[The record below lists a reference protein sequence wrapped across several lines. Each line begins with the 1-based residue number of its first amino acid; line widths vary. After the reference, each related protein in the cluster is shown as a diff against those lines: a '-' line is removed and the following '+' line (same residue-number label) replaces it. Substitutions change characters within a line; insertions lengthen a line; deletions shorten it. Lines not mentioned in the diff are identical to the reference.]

1 MLEVGKVLPWDWVM
15 GVNDITFFFGRIEN
29 PNWTPGSKLPRYYSG
44 DIKEGF
50 SFREIDSPM
59 LNFFEFETFVLP
71 TGYQFS
77 VRTDIPVTGSDSYN
91 LPFKAADIVAVSRYI
106 KTDILTAPTDST
118 FTIATSQTQAIQ
130 GYDNRFLTNNIYLPQ
145 NQGKFLCRITNISTN
160 EKHFRSFTVSSGI
173 LTLKDFTTGAISG
186 ITGLSRNWPFELLGA
201 YTMLPEATQIPNSV
215 YQGFIVKNVALGTG
229 EASIKFATYDKPV
242 NPKEKL
248 AVVYYDVSSARP
260 QFFDPVSIDQHGIYV
275 KSEKP
280 DFILETSQLTG
291 LQNNSR
297 KYYQPQ
303 RKFKLRT
310 RRPNKLR
317 EGDIVPF
324 NLSRFPKGNY
334 EVSSVRV
341 ITQHEMGE
349 IDGQTFDEVE
359 YEFTNYDYD
368 LDTVLASLK
377 RKNDV
382 LKAKVTQS
390 ISRSYTVNLNIPVT
404 YQRGQF
410 TGVLPTPPPNA
421 PSGLY
426 FEWVDNN
433 GFNLFWN
440 EPSDP
445 DIFHRVTVYIN
456 PEKTIKAN
464 GYNNRPQGN
473 GELVNGPDIT
483 NNNIFYIDVF
493 SIKNG
498 VLSLVPASLTVEK
511 KIEKIVFTRII
522 SSKTQIM
529 MCDVDGKNLINLSG
543 GTLTANGGYNDD
555 NARISRDGQYIVF
568 NREISGSQCNIMRM
582 DKDGSNKITL
592 TSNSSNY
599 DFFPDISE
607 NNQNITFSRSW
618 SGGLHVFVKNL
629 STSTELQLEG
639 GYSSLLSKYNID
651 GTKVIYQDNV
661 SGYEV
666 QIRSVNV
673 DSTSDNLILGS
684 VKYGHPAYNADNS
697 KITFILQPIYGLSV
711 NNIYTSNIDGSGVTQ
726 ITSGSYNDG
735 LPNFSFSGDKIIFQS
750 NRFSSNNINIVNVD
764 TTNLIDFSEIINAE
778 NEISTDTIDTS
789 PMWGLI

>member
-1 MLEVGKVLPWDWVM
+1 MLEVGKVLPWDWVI

-29 PNWTPGSKLPRYYSG
+29 PNWTPGSKEPRYYSG

-59 LNFFEFETFVLP
+59 LNFFEFDTFVLP

-118 FTIATSQTQAIQ
+118 FTIATGQTQAIQ
-130 GYDNRFLTNNIYLPQ
+130 GYDNRFLANNAYLPL
-145 NQGKFLCRITNISTN
+145 NQGRFLCRITNIETN
-160 EKHFRSFTVSSGI
+160 EKHFRSFTVSSGV
-173 LTLKDFTTGAISG
+173 LTLKDFATGTVSG
-186 ITGLSRNWPFELLGA
+186 ITGLSRNWTFELLGA
-201 YTMLPEATQIPNSV
+201 YTMLPESTQIPNTV
-215 YQGFIVKNVALGTG
+215 FQGFIIKNVALGTG

-317 EGDIVPF
+317 EGDIIPF

-349 IDGQTFDEVE
+349 IEGQTFDEVE

-421 PSGLY
+421 PTGLY
-426 FEWVDNN
+426 SEWVDND
-433 GFNLFWN
+433 GFNLFWD

-445 DIFHRVTVYIN
+445 DIYHRVTVYIN

-473 GELVNGPDIT
+473 GELVNGIDIT
-483 NNNIFYIDVF
+483 DNDVFYVDVF
-493 SIKNG
+493 SIKNN
-498 VLSLVPASLTVEK
+498 VLSLLPATLTVNKPEAKRIYFSKVVSGKDQIFSCALDGSDIKNISNPSNPTANNGFKDSYPIVSPDGQFVAFTRLNNPYHQIWYMKSDGTNFSDGDKVKLVDSGSYYSVTFGQWDNLGNIYFTRYNTSFSQYYIYKKNINTAIETQITFGGLDALPSFNIDYTNFVYQSNALAGYGIVNKNFGAIANGSLTVHPHWGSDNIIYYDK
-511 KIEKIVFTRII
+511 TI
-522 SSKTQIM
+522 SSYSQIYFM
-529 MCDVDGKNLINLSG
+529 NPNGTDQQPLNLTN
-543 GTLTANGGYNDD
+543 TNYNDSFPIYH
-555 NARISRDGQYIVF
+555 N
-568 NREISGSQCNIMRM
+568 
-582 DKDGSNKITL
+582 NKIYFIR
-592 TSNSSNY
+592 NIIGINY
-599 DFFPDISE
+599 IYSQEIGAEDAGFIIEGD
-607 NNQNITFSRSW
+607 TFSI
-618 SGGLHVFVKNL
+618 G
-629 STSTELQLEG
+629 
-639 GYSSLLSKYNID
+639 
-651 GTKVIYQDNV
+651 
-661 SGYEV
+661 
-666 QIRSVNV
+666 
-673 DSTSDNLILGS
+673 
-684 VKYGHPAYNADNS
+684 
-697 KITFILQPIYGLSV
+697 
-711 NNIYTSNIDGSGVTQ
+711 
-726 ITSGSYNDG
+726 
-735 LPNFSFSGDKIIFQS
+735 
-750 NRFSSNNINIVNVD
+750 
-764 TTNLIDFSEIINAE
+764 
-778 NEISTDTIDTS
+778 
-789 PMWGLI
+789 